1 MKLKYN
7 DKVIELVYSFRAN
20 VYFEQIQ
27 NKNIDFAN
35 LSTND
40 LVILFYCF
48 FLASLQKAK
57 EPTVDMLTFLDIVD
71 DNGGE
76 KCISEFGAWLINVMQ
91 AQYEVIGSME
101 DTDKKPEANKDNNKQ
116 AKKKKA

>member
-7 DKVIELVYSFRAN
+7 NKELELVYSFRAN

-35 LSTND
+35 LNAND
-40 LVILFYCF
+40 VITLFYCY

-57 EPTVDMLTFLDIVD
+57 EPTVDMLTFLDIID

-76 KCISEFGAWLINVMQ
+76 KCISEFGAWLIKVMQ
-91 AQYEVIGSME
+91 AQYEVIGSMSNE
-101 DTDKKPEANKDNNKQ
+101 EQSPKEEVKS
-116 AKKKKA
+116 KKKKA

>member
-40 LVILFYCF
+40 LVILFYCY

-57 EPTVDMLTFLDIVD
+57 EPTVDMLTFLDIID

-76 KCISEFGAWLINVMQ
+76 KCISEFGAWLIKVMQ
-91 AQYEVIGSME
+91 AQYEVIGSMSNE
-101 DTDKKPEANKDNNKQ
+101 EQSPKEEPVKDG
-116 AKKKKA
+116 KKKKA